1 MKNSHRGCSVKKG
14 ALTNY
19 PILTGKY
26 LCWNLF
32 LKRVPNTGVFLQILQ
47 TFLRLYYIRSFMAV
61 NNLSFEEDFAIYKC
75 VLKSNKNNMKIFN
88 QIESSNT
95 P

>member
-14 ALTNY
+14 ALTNCA
-19 PILTGKY
+19 ILTEKY
-26 LCWNLF
+26 LCWSLF
-32 LKRVPNTGVFLQILQ
+32 LKRVSNTGVFLRILQ

-61 NNLSFEEDFAIYKC
+61 NNLSFEADFAIYKC
-75 VLKSNKNNMKIFN
+75 VMKNNKNNRKIFN

>member
-1 MKNSHRGCSVKKG
+1 
-14 ALTNY
+14 
-19 PILTGKY
+19 
-26 LCWNLF
+26 
-32 LKRVPNTGVFLQILQ
+32 
-47 TFLRLYYIRSFMAV
+47 MAV

-95 P
+95 PWGTVGQGHLCLPQNISTSLAKFKCSFGFV

>member
-1 MKNSHRGCSVKKG
+1 
-14 ALTNY
+14 
-19 PILTGKY
+19 
-26 LCWNLF
+26 
-32 LKRVPNTGVFLQILQ
+32 
-47 TFLRLYYIRSFMAV
+47 MAV

-75 VLKSNKNNMKIFN
+75 VLKNNKNNMKIFN